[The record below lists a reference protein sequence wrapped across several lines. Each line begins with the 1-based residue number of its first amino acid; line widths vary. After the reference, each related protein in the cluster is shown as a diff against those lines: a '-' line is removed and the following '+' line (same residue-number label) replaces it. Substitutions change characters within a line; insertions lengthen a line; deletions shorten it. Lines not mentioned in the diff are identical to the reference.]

1 MIVVWFLA
9 NFPGP
14 PAGATDPAIN
24 YSLAGVIGHWLQPLL
39 APIGFNWQ
47 MTVALIP
54 GFAAREVAVA
64 VLGTVYAVGGDAA
77 PGALATSLAHHW
89 SIATGLS
96 FLAWYIFAPQCV
108 STLGVIKRETNSWK
122 WPLVAFGYMT
132 ALAYVA
138 AFATY
143 QIAAAG
149 GLG

>member
-1 MIVVWFLA
+1 
-9 NFPGP
+9 
-14 PAGATDPAIN
+14 
-24 YSLAGVIGHWLQPLL
+24 
-39 APIGFNWQ
+39 

-64 VLGTVYAVGGDAA
+64 VLGTVYAVGGESGT
-77 PGALATSLAHHW
+77 GALATSLAHHW
-89 SIATGLS
+89 SIATGLA

-138 AFATY
+138 AYATY
-143 QIAAAG
+143 QIAVAG